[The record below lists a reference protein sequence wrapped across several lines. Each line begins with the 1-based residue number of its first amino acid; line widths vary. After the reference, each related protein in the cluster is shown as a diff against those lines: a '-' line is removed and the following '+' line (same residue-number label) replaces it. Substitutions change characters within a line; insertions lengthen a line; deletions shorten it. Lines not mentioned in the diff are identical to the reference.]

1 MADANNSD
9 GRKEASSKAS
19 SSGGK
24 QAGLSA
30 EQVVAGFQRLRQEQR
45 SMATKAAELEMEISE
60 HSLVIDA
67 LKEADPSR
75 KCYRLIGGV
84 LVERTVSDV
93 LPALENNKEQ
103 ISKIVESLGTQLQTK
118 GRELNEYRERYNIR
132 IVGQDEAAGKAAV
145 AKRESEGGG
154 PKGGTGVLVS

>member
-9 GRKEASSKAS
+9 GRKDANSKPS

-24 QAGLSA
+24 QPGLSA

-67 LKEADPSR
+67 LKEVDPSR

-84 LVERTVSDV
+84 LVERTVSEV

-103 ISKIVESLGTQLQTK
+103 ISKIVDSLGTQMQTK
-118 GRELNEYRERYNIR
+118 GKELNEYRERYNIR
-132 IVGQDEAAGKAAV
+132 IVGEDEAAGKAAV

-154 PKGGTGVLVS
+154 TKGGAGVLVS